1 MRKST
6 IDIMQLV
13 NVMVDPTEGG
23 ASGEVDGIFDDE
35 PMCMFTTTLHSL
47 QASKK
52 GSHSPEWI
60 EGSPRNG
67 GISLKQVA
75 VTPRS
80 AIRRTSTADCTGS
93 QSGTIISGARRPSVP
108 AHHSSTCQ
116 SL

>member
-13 NVMVDPTEGG
+13 KVMVDPTSGG
-23 ASGEVDGIFDDE
+23 ASGDVEGIFDDE
-35 PMCMFTTTLHSL
+35 PMCMFTTTWHSL

-60 EGSPRNG
+60 DGKPRYA

-80 AIRRTSTADCTGS
+80 AMRRTSAADATGS
-93 QSGTIISGARRPSVP
+93 HSGTIISGTNRP
-108 AHHSSTCQ
+108 
-116 SL
+116 